1 MGYSLDPISAN
12 CYPNTTVLENRF
24 NIREQSKL
32 DEVESVITTARIAEC
47 LQTPKVDSF
56 DFSHYK
62 QVHNYIFK
70 DLYDWA
76 GQVRTVNISKKGT
89 DFCPAAE
96 IEAQGKKIFERL
108 ASVHFFAGLSYESF
122 LEELVDFYCATNYLH
137 PFREGNGRTQRVFLS
152 QLSEHAGFHLDFS
165 TIDTDL
171 LMMATIQSA
180 HGVTDLLKRV
190 LGDAISEL

>member
-1 MGYSLDPISAN
+1 MGYSLDPVSAD

-32 DEVESVITTARIAEC
+32 DEVESVITTARIAEW
-47 LQTPKVDSF
+47 LHSPKADSF

-62 QVHNYIFK
+62 QVHNYIFN

-76 GQVRTVNISKKGT
+76 GQVRTINISKKGT
-89 DFCPAAE
+89 VFCPADE
-96 IEAQGKKIFERL
+96 IEAQGKKIFGRL
-108 ASVHFFAGLSYESF
+108 ASVHFFVGLSYGSF
-122 LEELVDFYCATNYLH
+122 LEELVDFYCAVNYLH

-152 QLSEHAGFHLDFS
+152 QLAEYAGFHLDFS

-171 LMMATIQSA
+171 LMLATIQSA